1 MISFYLINSYIK
13 HSVIL
18 KMQVSEIMTRDVK
31 TIKLSSTLKKA
42 AILMVEENIGSIV
55 VVSKEN
61 KVVGVVTRTD
71 ILKNVV
77 YSDPVNMNIPL
88 EDFVD
93 PKFLTIDASE
103 KVESAALLMYV
114 NRIHHILV
122 KDVAGNLVGVL
133 STLDLIKLQYL

>member
-1 MISFYLINSYIK
+1 M
-13 HSVIL
+13 
-18 KMQVSEIMTRDVK
+18 
-31 TIKLSSTLKKA
+31 
-42 AILMVEENIGSIV
+42 
-55 VVSKEN
+55 
-61 KVVGVVTRTD
+61 VGVVTRTD